1 MNILF
6 LTTGRMDSF
15 KTHSIYP
22 DLLREFMKNGHTVY
36 AVSTLE
42 RRYGQSTCCDTENG
56 SFLLRVRIG
65 NLTKCGLAEKGI
77 STLRIRSQFQ
87 KAIDRYFPDVHFDL
101 IVYSTPPI
109 TLSGVIQYYKKRD
122 NARTYLMLKDIFP
135 QNAVDI
141 GILRK
146 TGVKAPLYRY
156 FRHQEKKMYA
166 ISDTIGCM
174 SPANAEYVRR
184 HNPDIPSERIKV
196 CPNCIELENV
206 SLSKEERRLIRRKY
220 GLPED
225 KTVFLYGGNLG
236 KPQGIPFMLDCF
248 SRCES
253 SDAFFFVVGD
263 GTEFD
268 RIKAYIDERKPKNLR
283 LERRLPKEDFDR
295 MTSACDVGM
304 IFLDHRFTIPNFP
317 SRLLTYLQARVPVI
331 AFTDPNTDIGKVI
344 LEGNFGW
351 WRTSDDAGSAA
362 KLIDSVCTSVGLAL
376 LGENGY
382 RYLCENYTVSVA
394 YDAIISRCNCECTQ
408 AERK

>member
-22 DLLREFMKNGHTVY
+22 DLLREFMRNGHTVY

-42 RRYGQSTCCDTENG
+42 RRFGQPTCCDTENG

-77 STLRIRSQFQ
+77 STLRIKSQFK
-87 KAIDRYFPDVHFDL
+87 KAIDRYFPDVRFDL

-141 GILRK
+141 GILSK
-146 TGVKAPLYRY
+146 TGAKAPLYRY
-156 FRHQEKKMYA
+156 FRRQEKKMYA

-174 SPANAEYVRR
+174 SPANAEYVKR
-184 HNPDIPSERIKV
+184 HDPEIPPERISL
-196 CPNCIELENV
+196 CPNCIDLEDV
-206 SLSKEERRLIRRKY
+206 SLSEEEKRSIRGKY

-236 KPQGIPFMLDCF
+236 KPQGIPFMLECF
-248 SRCES
+248 SRCEN

-268 RIKAYIDERKPKNLR
+268 RIKAYIDENKPKNLR

-344 LEGNFGW
+344 LEGDFGW
-351 WRTSDDAGSAA
+351 WGTSDDADSAA
-362 KLIDSVCTSVGLAL
+362 RLIERVCKDPELLS

-382 RYLCENYTVSVA
+382 RYLCKNYTVSVA
-394 YDAIISRCNCECTQ
+394 YDAIMSRCQPAQ

>member
-77 STLRIRSQFQ
+77 STLRIRSQFR

-146 TGVKAPLYRY
+146 TGVKAPLYRF